1 MRILHLTSHLNM
13 GGVSS
18 YILCLS
24 RALARRGHSVTIA
37 SGGGELEP
45 EVAAAGVPHW
55 RVPLHTSAEFSP
67 QVFAAARQLVR
78 RLRREP
84 VEVIH
89 AHTRVAQVVAAR
101 LSRRLGIP
109 YVTTWHGFF
118 RPNLGRRLW
127 PCTGARTIA
136 ISEPVRRHLVED
148 FHVPPERVR
157 LIWNG
162 VEPSEF
168 AERPPAEL
176 LARFRAQHRLP
187 EGGPVV
193 GSVGRLASGRIKGF
207 DLLLEAARLLL
218 RRHADL
224 RLLMVGDGPRRPFLE
239 EQVDALGLRECAR
252 FTGSLADVRVPLAL
266 LDVFIFPVR
275 WPEGFGLSLIEAMA
289 AGRPVV
295 ATRAG
300 AVPQIIEHGR
310 HGLLVEPENP
320 QALAEAVTT
329 LLRDPAAAA
338 RLGQAAQQRV
348 RERFSLERVA
358 DEVEAVYGELVNTA
372 HG

>member
-1 MRILHLTSHLNM
+1 MRILHLTSHLNT

-18 YILCLS
+18 YVLSLS

-37 SGGGELEP
+37 SGGGSLEP
-45 EVAAAGVPHW
+45 QAHAAGLAHWPVPM
-55 RVPLHTSAEFSP
+55 HTSAEFSP
-67 QVFAAARQLVR
+67 PVFRAARQALA
-78 RLRREP
+78 RLRVAP
-84 VEVIH
+84 VDVLH
-89 AHTRVAQVVAAR
+89 AHTRVGQVVADR
-101 LSRRLGIP
+101 LSRRTGIP
-109 YVTTWHGFF
+109 YVTTWHGLF
-118 RPNLGRRLW
+118 RSNLGRRLW
-127 PCTGARTIA
+127 PCIGARTIA

-168 AERPPAEL
+168 AERPPAEA

-187 EGGPVV
+187 EGGPVI
-193 GSVGRLASGRIKGF
+193 GIVGRLASGRVKGL
-207 DLLLEAARLLL
+207 DLLLEATRLLL
-218 RRHADL
+218 RRHATL

-239 EQVDALGLRECAR
+239 AQVDALGLRECAR

-266 LDVFIFPVR
+266 LDVFVFPAR

-310 HGLLVEPENP
+310 QGLLVEPENP
-320 QALAEAVTT
+320 QALAEAVQWI
-329 LLRDPAAAA
+329 R
-338 RLGQAAQQRV
+338 
-348 RERFSLERVA
+348 
-358 DEVEAVYGELVNTA
+358 A
-372 HG
+372 HA